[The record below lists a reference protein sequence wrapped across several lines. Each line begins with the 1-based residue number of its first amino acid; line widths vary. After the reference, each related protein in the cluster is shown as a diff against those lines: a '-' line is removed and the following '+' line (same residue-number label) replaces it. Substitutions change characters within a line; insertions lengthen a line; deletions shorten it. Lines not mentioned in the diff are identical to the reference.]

1 MPPDNLFSPADR
13 EAIAA
18 AVQEAERKTSGEIV
32 VSVVPASDE
41 YAHARWKGATL
52 GSLLAVLGA
61 AALHDLGG
69 HWGGPLGLWMALPA
83 AGGVAL
89 GYVLARV
96 PGVRRFLATPELL
109 ARRVQARASQAFLE
123 GEVFRTRER
132 TGILL
137 FVSLF
142 ERRVVV
148 LGDSGITAKVAQADW
163 EGIVAG
169 VVKGM
174 RERRSAQ
181 AVIEGIRLAG
191 ELLERHGV
199 ARRPDDAN
207 ELPDGLRAEKQ

>member
-1 MPPDNLFSPADR
+1 MTVDNLFTPADR

-18 AVQEAERKTSGEIV
+18 AVTEAEKKTSGEIV
-32 VSVVPASDE
+32 VSVVPACDE
-41 YAHARWKGATL
+41 YAHAHWKGAAL

-69 HWGGPLGLWMALPA
+69 YWGGPLGLWMALPA

-89 GYVLARV
+89 GYVLARI
-96 PGVRRFLATPELL
+96 PALRRFLATPEVM
-109 ARRVQARASQAFLE
+109 ARRVQTRAAQAFLD

-137 FVSLF
+137 FVALF
-142 ERRVVV
+142 EHRVVV
-148 LGDSGITAKVAQADW
+148 LGDTGIRAKVAQQEW

-174 RERRSAQ
+174 REGRPAA
-181 AVIEGIRLAG
+181 AVIEGIRLSG

-199 ARRPDDAN
+199 LRRPDDVN
-207 ELPDGLRAEKQ
+207 ELPDGLRAAKP